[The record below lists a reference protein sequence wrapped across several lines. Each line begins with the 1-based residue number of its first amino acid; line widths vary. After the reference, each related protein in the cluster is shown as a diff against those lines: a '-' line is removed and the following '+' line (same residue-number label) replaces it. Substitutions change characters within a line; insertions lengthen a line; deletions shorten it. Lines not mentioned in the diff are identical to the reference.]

1 MSISQRKGRQRT
13 SMTDKKTKV
22 KTDPFVADNI
32 DDKQLIEQ
40 LREEFDDL
48 VKKYNQLQ
56 ENFEGLQTHNEYKQ
70 DQIEGLQKAVRVLDD
85 ALKAKPLTQTEPYPE
100 RNKNRGEWVKFDCS
114 NVALTRPIINMF
126 NRFKDRPKEFYLE
139 ILGDEVIEVSETKL

>member
-1 MSISQRKGRQRT
+1 
-13 SMTDKKTKV
+13 MTDKKTKV
-22 KTDPFVADNI
+22 ESDRPDLLDDKDTV

-40 LREEFDDL
+40 LRQEFDDL
-48 VKKYNQLQ
+48 VKKYND
-56 ENFEGLQTHNEYKQ
+56 LQTKLEGVETHNAYKQ
-70 DQIEGLQKAVRVLDD
+70 EQIEGLQKAIKVLDD
-85 ALKAKPLTQTEPYPE
+85 ALKAKPLIQSEPYPLST